1 MKTDKP
7 RPSVAIHR
15 GEPVRQRVLDAAERL
30 LREGKAEFSMR
41 DLASAAE
48 VSFATP
54 FNQFG
59 SKAAIMHALS
69 SRRIDTMER
78 HFAAAPRP
86 NGTSERVRLAVDIAV
101 AVMLDEPLINR
112 AVMSWIG
119 TASNARGEVLARSTA
134 LWRLAIGDGA
144 GLADECREEGLRSL
158 PGQLALA
165 FRGAL
170 SFWTAGELADEA
182 LCPTAHEMAASL
194 LRAFGARVRGASSES
209 D

>member
-1 MKTDKP
+1 
-7 RPSVAIHR
+7 
-15 GEPVRQRVLDAAERL
+15 
-30 LREGKAEFSMR
+30 MR
-41 DLASAAE
+41 DLASAAG

-59 SKAAIMHALS
+59 SKAGIMHALS

-78 HFAAAPRP
+78 NFAATPRP
-86 NGTSERVRLAVDIAV
+86 SDTSERIRLAVEIAV

-119 TASNARGEVLARSTA
+119 TATDARGDVLAHSTA

-144 GLADECREEGLRSL
+144 GLAEECREEGLRTL

-170 SFWTAGELADEA
+170 SFWTAGELADEF
-182 LCPTAHEMAASL
+182 LCPTAQAMAASL
-194 LRAFGARVRGASSES
+194 LRAFGVCVRGGKSEYV
-209 D
+209 